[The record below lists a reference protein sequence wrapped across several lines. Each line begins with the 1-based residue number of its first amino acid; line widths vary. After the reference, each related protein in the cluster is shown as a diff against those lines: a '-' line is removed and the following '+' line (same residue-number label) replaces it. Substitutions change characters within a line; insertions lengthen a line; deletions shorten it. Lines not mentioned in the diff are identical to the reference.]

1 MIPNGVIRRS
11 KSKKHITMQW
21 LSEMDKMKHND
32 PQNTAQI
39 SKDLET

>member
-1 MIPNGVIRRS
+1 MIDDNGVVRRR
-11 KSKKHITMQW
+11 KAKKHITMQW
-21 LSEMDKMKHND
+21 LMDKMKHND